1 MNLNFRKTALLA
13 GICSVFSL
21 GYAPQLFAVSST
33 DTVEAVQQTKKITGV
48 VSDAM
53 GPIIGA
59 NVLEKGTTNGVI
71 TDVDGNYSIMVTKSP
86 ASLQFSYIGMKT
98 VEKEFTAATRFDL
111 KMESSAEMVDE
122 VVVVAYGVRKKGTT
136 TGSMSVVKDKIME
149 TVPTPSFD
157 QALQGQASG
166 LQVLSN
172 SGEPG
177 AVANFKIRGINS
189 INAGTEPLFIL
200 DGVAVS
206 SEDFSAINPSDIE
219 SVSVLKDASSTSIYG
234 ARAANGVIVITTK
247 RGRVGDN
254 GKISVRAQYGVSSL
268 AYGKWD
274 VMNTTE
280 RLNYEEEIGL
290 RKAGSYDRELLE
302 RTNIDWRDVVYNDAA
317 SFYSTEIQTS
327 GATQG
332 GFNYF
337 ISGNIFSQDG
347 IAVGSSYDR
356 YTFRANLEAKIN
368 NWFKVGS
375 NATFAY
381 EKISEAQE
389 GEYTTSTPIS
399 ASRLMLPYWNP
410 YKEDGSWASAADGSW
425 TGSNVN
431 PMEWQTTNWN
441 DTNKWKVIATAFA
454 ELRPLPGLTLRTLG
468 GIDFLDMRS
477 NNETSPDFVGNQ
489 GEGAIG
495 RGFSRATNLT
505 WTNTISYLFDIK
517 DDHHFN
523 VLLGQEAV
531 DNQSDAFSVIGRG
544 QTNSYLVNLSAA
556 TRADIPTDSRSG
568 STYLSFFSRAEYNYL
583 GKYFVDLSARRDA
596 SSRFGTNSRW
606 ANFWSVGTMWNAKA
620 ESFLE
625 NVSWLDNAQLLA
637 SIGTSGNSSIPDY
650 DHLAL
655 VAGGP
660 IYGLEGQVLPGL
672 APYSKGNED
681 LTWEKTTILNITMK
695 LGFLNRFNL
704 TAEFYNKYTSDML
717 MAVPVSVVGGYST
730 RWSNMGAMV
739 NRGVDLDLNVNVLK
753 FKDFLWTVSANAS
766 YNKNEIKELY
776 EGRDEYELSTT
787 GLFLKKGHSFGEFYT
802 NRFAGVNPAN
812 GDALWYD
819 KNGNLTNECL
829 DEDKVLVGKS
839 YIAPWQGG
847 FGTSLSWKG
856 LTVSTQ
862 FSWVADRWMMNND
875 RYFNESNG
883 TFVNYNQSKKM
894 LYDRWKKP
902 GDVATVPRYG
912 IAAQLDSRF
921 LEDASF
927 LRWKNLM
934 VSYTLP
940 ANLLAPLKV
949 VENIRVYA
957 QGQNLLTFTK
967 FQGMDP
973 ESSMNIYAAQYP
985 MSRQFSIG
993 LEIGF

>member
-1 MNLNFRKTALLA
+1 MRKSILWFVLLTLFEIPYVLAQNGFRVTGQIISADDNQPVI
-13 GICSVFSL
+13 G
-21 GYAPQLFAVSST
+21 VS
-33 DTVEAVQQTKKITGV
+33 
-48 VSDAM
+48 
-53 GPIIGA
+53 II
-59 NVLEKGTTNGVI
+59 EKGTTNGVI

-149 TVPTPSFD
+149 AVPTPSFD

-166 LQVLSN
+166 LQVLSS

-254 GKISVRAQYGVSSL
+254 GKIAVRAQYGVSSL

-531 DNQSDAFSVIGRG
+531 NNQSDAFSVIGRG

-568 STYLSFFSRAEYNYL
+568 STYLSFFGRAEYNYL

-921 LEDASF
+921 LEDGSF

>member
-1 MNLNFRKTALLA
+1 MRKSILWFVLLTLFEIPYVLAQNGFRVTGQIISADDNQPVI
-13 GICSVFSL
+13 G
-21 GYAPQLFAVSST
+21 VS
-33 DTVEAVQQTKKITGV
+33 
-48 VSDAM
+48 
-53 GPIIGA
+53 II
-59 NVLEKGTTNGVI
+59 EKGTTNGVI

-189 INAGTEPLFIL
+189 INAGTDPLFIL

>member
-1 MNLNFRKTALLA
+1 MRKSILWFVLLTLFEIPYVLAQNGFRVTGQIISADDNQPVI
-13 GICSVFSL
+13 G
-21 GYAPQLFAVSST
+21 VS
-33 DTVEAVQQTKKITGV
+33 
-48 VSDAM
+48 
-53 GPIIGA
+53 II
-59 NVLEKGTTNGVI
+59 EKGTTNGVI

-86 ASLQFSYIGMKT
+86 TSLQFSYIGMKT

-149 TVPTPSFD
+149 AVPTPSFD

-166 LQVLSN
+166 LQVLSS

-254 GKISVRAQYGVSSL
+254 GKIAVRAQYGVSSL

-568 STYLSFFSRAEYNYL
+568 STYLSFFGRAEYNYL

-847 FGTSLSWKG
+847 FGTFLSWKG

>member
-1 MNLNFRKTALLA
+1 MRKSIFWFVLLTLFEIPYVLAQNGFRVTGQIISADDNQPVI
-13 GICSVFSL
+13 G
-21 GYAPQLFAVSST
+21 VS
-33 DTVEAVQQTKKITGV
+33 
-48 VSDAM
+48 
-53 GPIIGA
+53 II
-59 NVLEKGTTNGVI
+59 EKGTTNGVI

-86 ASLQFSYIGMKT
+86 TSLQFSYIGMKT

-149 TVPTPSFD
+149 AVPTPSFD

-166 LQVLSN
+166 LQVLSS

-254 GKISVRAQYGVSSL
+254 GKIAVRAQYGVSSL

-556 TRADIPTDSRSG
+556 TRTDIPTDSRSG
-568 STYLSFFSRAEYNYL
+568 STYLSFFGRAEYNYL

>member
-1 MNLNFRKTALLA
+1 MRKSILWFVLLTLFEIPYVLAQNGFRVTGQIISADDNQPVI
-13 GICSVFSL
+13 G
-21 GYAPQLFAVSST
+21 VS
-33 DTVEAVQQTKKITGV
+33 
-48 VSDAM
+48 
-53 GPIIGA
+53 II
-59 NVLEKGTTNGVI
+59 EKGTTNGVI

-86 ASLQFSYIGMKT
+86 TSLQFSYIGMKT

-149 TVPTPSFD
+149 AVPTPSFD

-166 LQVLSN
+166 LQVLSS

-254 GKISVRAQYGVSSL
+254 GKIAVRAQYGVSSL

-568 STYLSFFSRAEYNYL
+568 STYLSFFGRAEYNYL

-660 IYGLEGQVLPGL
+660 IYGLEGQVLLGL

>member
-149 TVPTPSFD
+149 AVPTPSFD

-166 LQVLSN
+166 LQVLSS

-254 GKISVRAQYGVSSL
+254 GKIAVRAQYGVSSL

-531 DNQSDAFSVIGRG
+531 NNQSDAFSVIGRG

-568 STYLSFFSRAEYNYL
+568 STYLSFFGRAEYNYL

>member
-1 MNLNFRKTALLA
+1 MRKSILWFVLLTLFEIPYVLAQNGFRVTGQIISADDNQPVI
-13 GICSVFSL
+13 G
-21 GYAPQLFAVSST
+21 VS
-33 DTVEAVQQTKKITGV
+33 
-48 VSDAM
+48 
-53 GPIIGA
+53 II
-59 NVLEKGTTNGVI
+59 EKGTTNGVI

-86 ASLQFSYIGMKT
+86 TSLQFSYIGMKT

-149 TVPTPSFD
+149 AVPTPSFD

-166 LQVLSN
+166 LQVLSS

-254 GKISVRAQYGVSSL
+254 GKIAVRAQYGVSSL

-495 RGFSRATNLT
+495 HGFSRATNLT

-568 STYLSFFSRAEYNYL
+568 STYLSFFGRAEYNYL

>member
-1 MNLNFRKTALLA
+1 MRKSILWFVLLTLFEIPYVLAQNGFRVTGQIISADDNQPVI
-13 GICSVFSL
+13 G
-21 GYAPQLFAVSST
+21 VS
-33 DTVEAVQQTKKITGV
+33 
-48 VSDAM
+48 
-53 GPIIGA
+53 II
-59 NVLEKGTTNGVI
+59 EKGTTNGVI

-86 ASLQFSYIGMKT
+86 TSLQFSYIGMKT

-149 TVPTPSFD
+149 AVPTPSFD

-166 LQVLSN
+166 LQVLSS

-254 GKISVRAQYGVSSL
+254 GKIAVRAQYGVSSL

-556 TRADIPTDSRSG
+556 TRADIP
-568 STYLSFFSRAEYNYL
+568 
-583 GKYFVDLSARRDA
+583 KYFVDLSARRDA

>member
-1 MNLNFRKTALLA
+1 MRKSILWFVLLTLFEIPYVLAQNGFRVTGQIISADDNQPVI
-13 GICSVFSL
+13 G
-21 GYAPQLFAVSST
+21 VS
-33 DTVEAVQQTKKITGV
+33 
-48 VSDAM
+48 
-53 GPIIGA
+53 II
-59 NVLEKGTTNGVI
+59 EKGTTNGVI

-86 ASLQFSYIGMKT
+86 TSLQFSYIGMKT

-149 TVPTPSFD
+149 AVPTPSFD

-166 LQVLSN
+166 LQVLSS

-206 SEDFSAINPSDIE
+206 SEDFSASNPSDIE

-254 GKISVRAQYGVSSL
+254 GKIAVRAQYGVSSL

-568 STYLSFFSRAEYNYL
+568 STYLSFFGRAEYNYL

>member
-1 MNLNFRKTALLA
+1 MRKSILWFVLLTLFEIPYVLAQNGFRVTGQIISADDNQPVI
-13 GICSVFSL
+13 G
-21 GYAPQLFAVSST
+21 VS
-33 DTVEAVQQTKKITGV
+33 
-48 VSDAM
+48 
-53 GPIIGA
+53 II
-59 NVLEKGTTNGVI
+59 EKGTTNGVI

-86 ASLQFSYIGMKT
+86 TSLQFSYIGMKT

-149 TVPTPSFD
+149 AVPTPSFD

-166 LQVLSN
+166 LQVLSS

-254 GKISVRAQYGVSSL
+254 GKIAVRAQYGVSSL

-495 RGFSRATNLT
+495 RGFSRVTNLT

-568 STYLSFFSRAEYNYL
+568 STYLSFFGRAEYNYL

>member
-1 MNLNFRKTALLA
+1 MRKSILWFVLLTLFEIPYVLAQNGFRVTGQIISADDNQPVI
-13 GICSVFSL
+13 G
-21 GYAPQLFAVSST
+21 VS
-33 DTVEAVQQTKKITGV
+33 
-48 VSDAM
+48 
-53 GPIIGA
+53 II
-59 NVLEKGTTNGVI
+59 EKGTTNGVI

-149 TVPTPSFD
+149 AVPTPSFD

-166 LQVLSN
+166 LQVLSS

-254 GKISVRAQYGVSSL
+254 GKIAVRAQYGVSSL

-568 STYLSFFSRAEYNYL
+568 STYLSFFGRAEYNYL

-894 LYDRWKKP
+894 LYDRWKNP

>member
-1 MNLNFRKTALLA
+1 MRKSILWFVLLTLFEIPYVLAQNGFRVTGQIISADDNQPVI
-13 GICSVFSL
+13 G
-21 GYAPQLFAVSST
+21 VS
-33 DTVEAVQQTKKITGV
+33 
-48 VSDAM
+48 
-53 GPIIGA
+53 II
-59 NVLEKGTTNGVI
+59 EKGTTNGVI

-812 GDALWYD
+812 GDSLWYD
-819 KNGNLTNECL
+819 INGNLTNECL

>member
-1 MNLNFRKTALLA
+1 MRKSILWFVLLTLFEIPYVLAQNGFRVTGQIISADDNQPVI
-13 GICSVFSL
+13 G
-21 GYAPQLFAVSST
+21 VS
-33 DTVEAVQQTKKITGV
+33 
-48 VSDAM
+48 
-53 GPIIGA
+53 II
-59 NVLEKGTTNGVI
+59 EKGTTNGVI

-927 LRWKNLM
+927 LRWKKLM
-934 VSYTLP
+934 ISYTLP

>member
-1 MNLNFRKTALLA
+1 MIVADFRINNNLKTRMRKSILWFVLLTLFEIPYVLAQNGFRVTGQIISADDNQPVI
-13 GICSVFSL
+13 G
-21 GYAPQLFAVSST
+21 VS
-33 DTVEAVQQTKKITGV
+33 
-48 VSDAM
+48 
-53 GPIIGA
+53 II
-59 NVLEKGTTNGVI
+59 EKGTTNGVI

-149 TVPTPSFD
+149 AVPTPSFD

-166 LQVLSN
+166 LQVLSS

-254 GKISVRAQYGVSSL
+254 GKIAVRAQYGVSSL

-568 STYLSFFSRAEYNYL
+568 STYLSFFGRAEYNYL

>member
-1 MNLNFRKTALLA
+1 MRKSILWFVLLTLFEIPYVLAQNGFRVTGQIISADDNQPVI
-13 GICSVFSL
+13 G
-21 GYAPQLFAVSST
+21 VS
-33 DTVEAVQQTKKITGV
+33 
-48 VSDAM
+48 
-53 GPIIGA
+53 II
-59 NVLEKGTTNGVI
+59 EKGTTNGVI

-568 STYLSFFSRAEYNYL
+568 STYLSFFGRAEYNYL

-730 RWSNMGAMV
+730 RWSNMGAMI

>member
-1 MNLNFRKTALLA
+1 MRKSILWFVLLTLFEIPYVLAQNGFRVTGQIISADDNQPVI
-13 GICSVFSL
+13 G
-21 GYAPQLFAVSST
+21 VS
-33 DTVEAVQQTKKITGV
+33 
-48 VSDAM
+48 
-53 GPIIGA
+53 II
-59 NVLEKGTTNGVI
+59 EKGTTNGVI

-86 ASLQFSYIGMKT
+86 TSLQFSYIGMKT

-149 TVPTPSFD
+149 AVPTPSFD

-166 LQVLSN
+166 LQVLSS

-254 GKISVRAQYGVSSL
+254 GKIAVRAQYGVSSL

-568 STYLSFFSRAEYNYL
+568 STYLSFFGRAEYNYL

-902 GDVATVPRYG
+902 GDVSTVPRYG

>member
-1 MNLNFRKTALLA
+1 MRKSILWFVLLTLFEIPYVLAQNGFRVTGQIISADDNQPVI
-13 GICSVFSL
+13 G
-21 GYAPQLFAVSST
+21 VS
-33 DTVEAVQQTKKITGV
+33 
-48 VSDAM
+48 
-53 GPIIGA
+53 II
-59 NVLEKGTTNGVI
+59 EKGTTNGVI

-149 TVPTPSFD
+149 AVPTPSFD

-166 LQVLSN
+166 LQVLSS

-254 GKISVRAQYGVSSL
+254 GKIAVRAQYGVSSL

-568 STYLSFFSRAEYNYL
+568 STYLSFFGRAEYNYL

-625 NVSWLDNAQLLA
+625 NVSWLDNAQVLA

-753 FKDFLWTVSANAS
+753 FKDFLWSVSANAS

>member
-1 MNLNFRKTALLA
+1 MRKSILWFVLLTLFEIPYVLAQNGFRVTGQIISADDNQPVI
-13 GICSVFSL
+13 G
-21 GYAPQLFAVSST
+21 VS
-33 DTVEAVQQTKKITGV
+33 
-48 VSDAM
+48 
-53 GPIIGA
+53 II
-59 NVLEKGTTNGVI
+59 EKGTTNGVI

-86 ASLQFSYIGMKT
+86 TSLQFSYIGMKT

-136 TGSMSVVKDKIME
+136 TGSMSVVKDKIMQA
-149 TVPTPSFD
+149 VSTPCFD
-157 QALQGQASG
+157 QALHAQGSG
-166 LQVLSN
+166 LQVLSS

-254 GKISVRAQYGVSSL
+254 GKIAVRAQYGVSSL

-568 STYLSFFSRAEYNYL
+568 STYLSFFGRAEYNYL

>member
-1 MNLNFRKTALLA
+1 MRKSILWFVLLTLFEIPYVLAQNGFRVTGQIISADDNQPVI
-13 GICSVFSL
+13 G
-21 GYAPQLFAVSST
+21 VS
-33 DTVEAVQQTKKITGV
+33 
-48 VSDAM
+48 
-53 GPIIGA
+53 II
-59 NVLEKGTTNGVI
+59 EKGTTNGVI

-86 ASLQFSYIGMKT
+86 TSLQFSYIGMKT

-149 TVPTPSFD
+149 AVPTPSFD

-166 LQVLSN
+166 LQVLSS

-254 GKISVRAQYGVSSL
+254 GKIAVRAQYGVSSL

-568 STYLSFFSRAEYNYL
+568 STYLSFFGRAEYNYL

-655 VAGGP
+655 VAGSP

>member
-1 MNLNFRKTALLA
+1 MRKSILWFVLLTLFEIPYVLAQNGFRVTGQIISADDNQPVI
-13 GICSVFSL
+13 G
-21 GYAPQLFAVSST
+21 VS
-33 DTVEAVQQTKKITGV
+33 
-48 VSDAM
+48 
-53 GPIIGA
+53 II
-59 NVLEKGTTNGVI
+59 EKGTTNGVI

-149 TVPTPSFD
+149 AVPTPSFD

-166 LQVLSN
+166 LQVLSS

-254 GKISVRAQYGVSSL
+254 GKIAVRAQYGVSSL

-568 STYLSFFSRAEYNYL
+568 STYLSFFGRAEYNYL

-894 LYDRWKKP
+894 LYDLEETGRRSHSSSLRHRRTVGQPFLGRRVFLALEKP
-902 GDVATVPRYG
+902 DGFLY
-912 IAAQLDSRF
+912 IARQ
-921 LEDASF
+921 
-927 LRWKNLM
+927 
-934 VSYTLP
+934 P
-940 ANLLAPLKV
+940 ACSV
-949 VENIRVYA
+949 
-957 QGQNLLTFTK
+957 
-967 FQGMDP
+967 
-973 ESSMNIYAAQYP
+973 ESS
-985 MSRQFSIG
+985 
-993 LEIGF
+993 

>member
-1 MNLNFRKTALLA
+1 MRKSILWFVLLTLFEIPYVLAQNGFRVTGQIISADDNQPVI
-13 GICSVFSL
+13 G
-21 GYAPQLFAVSST
+21 VS
-33 DTVEAVQQTKKITGV
+33 
-48 VSDAM
+48 
-53 GPIIGA
+53 II
-59 NVLEKGTTNGVI
+59 EKGTTNGVI

-86 ASLQFSYIGMKT
+86 TSLQFSYIGMKT

-149 TVPTPSFD
+149 AVPTPSFD

-166 LQVLSN
+166 LQVLSS

-254 GKISVRAQYGVSSL
+254 GKIAVRAQYGVSSL

-568 STYLSFFSRAEYNYL
+568 STYLSFFGRAEYNYL

-912 IAAQLDSRF
+912 IVAQLDSRF

>member
-1 MNLNFRKTALLA
+1 MRKSILWFVLLTLFEIPYVLAQNGFRVTGQIISADDNQPVI
-13 GICSVFSL
+13 G
-21 GYAPQLFAVSST
+21 VS
-33 DTVEAVQQTKKITGV
+33 
-48 VSDAM
+48 
-53 GPIIGA
+53 II
-59 NVLEKGTTNGVI
+59 EKGTTNGVI

-86 ASLQFSYIGMKT
+86 TSLQFSYIGMKT

-149 TVPTPSFD
+149 AVPTPSFD

-166 LQVLSN
+166 LQVLSS

-254 GKISVRAQYGVSSL
+254 GKIAVRAQYGVSSL

-489 GEGAIG
+489 DEGAIG

-568 STYLSFFSRAEYNYL
+568 STYLSFFGRAEYNYL

>member
-1 MNLNFRKTALLA
+1 
-13 GICSVFSL
+13 
-21 GYAPQLFAVSST
+21 
-33 DTVEAVQQTKKITGV
+33 
-48 VSDAM
+48 
-53 GPIIGA
+53 
-59 NVLEKGTTNGVI
+59 
-71 TDVDGNYSIMVTKSP
+71 
-86 ASLQFSYIGMKT
+86 
-98 VEKEFTAATRFDL
+98 
-111 KMESSAEMVDE
+111 MVDE

-149 TVPTPSFD
+149 AVPTPSFD

-166 LQVLSN
+166 LQVLSS

-254 GKISVRAQYGVSSL
+254 GKIAVRAQYGVSSL

-568 STYLSFFSRAEYNYL
+568 STYLSFFGRAEYNYL

-993 LEIGF
+993 LEIGFNV

>member
-1 MNLNFRKTALLA
+1 MRKSILWFVLLTLFEIPYVLAQNGFRVTGQIISADDNQPVI
-13 GICSVFSL
+13 G
-21 GYAPQLFAVSST
+21 VS
-33 DTVEAVQQTKKITGV
+33 
-48 VSDAM
+48 
-53 GPIIGA
+53 II
-59 NVLEKGTTNGVI
+59 EKGTTNGVI

-111 KMESSAEMVDE
+111 TMENDAQMVEE
-122 VVVVAYGVRKKGTT
+122 VVVVAYGVRKKGTIA
-136 TGSMSVVKDKIME
+136 GSVSTVKAEKME
-149 TVPTPSFD
+149 DVPAPSFD

>member
-1 MNLNFRKTALLA
+1 MRKSILWFVLLTLFEIPYVLAQNGFRVTGQIISADDNQPVI
-13 GICSVFSL
+13 G
-21 GYAPQLFAVSST
+21 VS
-33 DTVEAVQQTKKITGV
+33 
-48 VSDAM
+48 
-53 GPIIGA
+53 II
-59 NVLEKGTTNGVI
+59 EKGTTNGVI

-149 TVPTPSFD
+149 AVPTPSFD

-166 LQVLSN
+166 LQVLSS

-254 GKISVRAQYGVSSL
+254 GKIAVRAQYGVSSL

-568 STYLSFFSRAEYNYL
+568 STYLSFFGRAEYNYL

-985 MSRQFSIG
+985 MSRQLSIG

>member
-1 MNLNFRKTALLA
+1 MLAQNGFRVTGQIISADDNQPVI
-13 GICSVFSL
+13 G
-21 GYAPQLFAVSST
+21 VS
-33 DTVEAVQQTKKITGV
+33 
-48 VSDAM
+48 
-53 GPIIGA
+53 II
-59 NVLEKGTTNGVI
+59 EKGTTNGVI

-86 ASLQFSYIGMKT
+86 TSLQFSYIGMKT

-149 TVPTPSFD
+149 AVPTPSFD

-166 LQVLSN
+166 LQVLSS

-254 GKISVRAQYGVSSL
+254 GKIAVRAQYGVSSL

-568 STYLSFFSRAEYNYL
+568 STYLSFFGRAEYNYL

>member
-1 MNLNFRKTALLA
+1 MRKSILWFVLLTLFEIPYVLAQNGFRVTGQIISADDNQPVI
-13 GICSVFSL
+13 G
-21 GYAPQLFAVSST
+21 VS
-33 DTVEAVQQTKKITGV
+33 
-48 VSDAM
+48 
-53 GPIIGA
+53 II
-59 NVLEKGTTNGVI
+59 EKGTTNGVI

-86 ASLQFSYIGMKT
+86 TSLQFSYIGMKT

-149 TVPTPSFD
+149 AVPTPSFD

-166 LQVLSN
+166 LQVLSS

-254 GKISVRAQYGVSSL
+254 GKIAVRAQYGVSSL

-568 STYLSFFSRAEYNYL
+568 STYLSFFGRAEYNYL

-637 SIGTSGNSSIPDY
+637 SIGTCGNSSIPDY

>member
-1 MNLNFRKTALLA
+1 MRKSILWFVLLTLFEIPYVLAQNGFRVTGQIISADDNQPVI
-13 GICSVFSL
+13 G
-21 GYAPQLFAVSST
+21 VS
-33 DTVEAVQQTKKITGV
+33 
-48 VSDAM
+48 
-53 GPIIGA
+53 II
-59 NVLEKGTTNGVI
+59 EKGTTNGVI

-86 ASLQFSYIGMKT
+86 TSLQFSYIGMKT

-149 TVPTPSFD
+149 AVPTPSFD

-166 LQVLSN
+166 LQVLSS

-254 GKISVRAQYGVSSL
+254 GKIAVRAQYGVSSL

-568 STYLSFFSRAEYNYL
+568 STYLSFFGRAEYNYL

-637 SIGTSGNSSIPDY
+637 SIGTSGNSSIPDS

>member
-1 MNLNFRKTALLA
+1 MRKSILWFVLLTLFEIPYVLAQNGFRVTGQIISADDNQPVI
-13 GICSVFSL
+13 G
-21 GYAPQLFAVSST
+21 VS
-33 DTVEAVQQTKKITGV
+33 
-48 VSDAM
+48 
-53 GPIIGA
+53 II
-59 NVLEKGTTNGVI
+59 EKGTTNGVI

-86 ASLQFSYIGMKT
+86 TSLQFSYIGMKT

-149 TVPTPSFD
+149 AVPTPSFD

-166 LQVLSN
+166 LQVLSS

-254 GKISVRAQYGVSSL
+254 GKIAVRAQYGVSSL

-568 STYLSFFSRAEYNYL
+568 STYLSFFGRAEYNYL

-753 FKDFLWTVSANAS
+753 FKDLLWTVSANAS

-902 GDVATVPRYG
+902 GDVATVPCYG

>member
-1 MNLNFRKTALLA
+1 MRKSILWFVLLTLFEIPYVLAQNGFRVTGQIISADDNQPVI
-13 GICSVFSL
+13 G
-21 GYAPQLFAVSST
+21 VS
-33 DTVEAVQQTKKITGV
+33 
-48 VSDAM
+48 
-53 GPIIGA
+53 II
-59 NVLEKGTTNGVI
+59 EKGTTNGVI

-86 ASLQFSYIGMKT
+86 TSLQFSYIGMKT

-149 TVPTPSFD
+149 AVPTPSFD

-166 LQVLSN
+166 LQVLSS
-172 SGEPG
+172 SGESG

-254 GKISVRAQYGVSSL
+254 GKIAVRAQYGVSSL

-568 STYLSFFSRAEYNYL
+568 STYLSFFGRAEYNYL

>member
-1 MNLNFRKTALLA
+1 MRKSIFWFVLLTLFEIPYVLAQNGFRVTGQIISADDNQPVI
-13 GICSVFSL
+13 G
-21 GYAPQLFAVSST
+21 VS
-33 DTVEAVQQTKKITGV
+33 
-48 VSDAM
+48 
-53 GPIIGA
+53 II
-59 NVLEKGTTNGVI
+59 EKGTTNGVI

-86 ASLQFSYIGMKT
+86 TSLQFSYIGMKT

-149 TVPTPSFD
+149 AVPTPSFD

-166 LQVLSN
+166 LQVLSS

-254 GKISVRAQYGVSSL
+254 GKIAVRAQYGVSSL

-381 EKISEAQE
+381 EKISETQE

-568 STYLSFFSRAEYNYL
+568 STYLSFFGRAEYNYL

>member
-1 MNLNFRKTALLA
+1 MRKSILWFVLLTLFEIPYVLAQNGFRVTGQIISADDNQPVI
-13 GICSVFSL
+13 G
-21 GYAPQLFAVSST
+21 VS
-33 DTVEAVQQTKKITGV
+33 
-48 VSDAM
+48 
-53 GPIIGA
+53 II
-59 NVLEKGTTNGVI
+59 EKGTTNGVI

-902 GDVATVPRYG
+902 GDIATVPRYG

>member
-1 MNLNFRKTALLA
+1 MRKSIHWFVLLTLFEIPYVLAQNGFRVTGQIISADDNQPVI
-13 GICSVFSL
+13 G
-21 GYAPQLFAVSST
+21 VS
-33 DTVEAVQQTKKITGV
+33 
-48 VSDAM
+48 
-53 GPIIGA
+53 II
-59 NVLEKGTTNGVI
+59 EKGTTNGVI

-149 TVPTPSFD
+149 AVPTPSFD

-166 LQVLSN
+166 LQVLSS

-254 GKISVRAQYGVSSL
+254 GKIAVRAQYGVSSL

-568 STYLSFFSRAEYNYL
+568 STYLSFFGRAEYNYL

>member
-1 MNLNFRKTALLA
+1 MRKSIFWFVLLTLFEIPYVLAQNGFRVTGQIISADDNQPVI
-13 GICSVFSL
+13 G
-21 GYAPQLFAVSST
+21 VS
-33 DTVEAVQQTKKITGV
+33 
-48 VSDAM
+48 
-53 GPIIGA
+53 II
-59 NVLEKGTTNGVI
+59 EKGTTNGVI

-86 ASLQFSYIGMKT
+86 TSLQFSYIGMKT

-149 TVPTPSFD
+149 AVPTPSFD

-166 LQVLSN
+166 LQVLSS

-234 ARAANGVIVITTK
+234 ARAATGVIVITTK

-254 GKISVRAQYGVSSL
+254 GKIAVRAQYGVSSL

-568 STYLSFFSRAEYNYL
+568 STYLSFFGRAEYNYL

>member
-1 MNLNFRKTALLA
+1 MRKSIFWFVLLTLFEIPYVLAQNGFRVTGQIISADDNQPVI
-13 GICSVFSL
+13 G
-21 GYAPQLFAVSST
+21 VS
-33 DTVEAVQQTKKITGV
+33 
-48 VSDAM
+48 
-53 GPIIGA
+53 II
-59 NVLEKGTTNGVI
+59 EKGTTNGVI

-86 ASLQFSYIGMKT
+86 TSLQFSYIGMKT

-149 TVPTPSFD
+149 AVPTPSFD

-166 LQVLSN
+166 LQVLSS

-254 GKISVRAQYGVSSL
+254 GKIAVRAQYGVSSL

-477 NNETSPDFVGNQ
+477 NNETSSDFVGNQ

-568 STYLSFFSRAEYNYL
+568 STYLSFFGRAEYNYL

>member
-1 MNLNFRKTALLA
+1 MRKSILWFVLLTLFEIPYVLAQNGFRVTGQIISADDNQPVI
-13 GICSVFSL
+13 G
-21 GYAPQLFAVSST
+21 VS
-33 DTVEAVQQTKKITGV
+33 
-48 VSDAM
+48 
-53 GPIIGA
+53 II
-59 NVLEKGTTNGVI
+59 EKGTTNGVI

-86 ASLQFSYIGMKT
+86 TSLQFSYIGMKT

-149 TVPTPSFD
+149 AVPTPSFD

-166 LQVLSN
+166 LQVLSS

-254 GKISVRAQYGVSSL
+254 GKIAVRAQYGVSSL

-425 TGSNVN
+425 TSSNVN

-568 STYLSFFSRAEYNYL
+568 STYLSFFGRAEYNYL

>member
-1 MNLNFRKTALLA
+1 MRKSIFWFVLLTLFEIPYVLAQNGFRVTGQIISADDNQPVI
-13 GICSVFSL
+13 G
-21 GYAPQLFAVSST
+21 VS
-33 DTVEAVQQTKKITGV
+33 
-48 VSDAM
+48 
-53 GPIIGA
+53 II
-59 NVLEKGTTNGVI
+59 EKGTTNGVI

-86 ASLQFSYIGMKT
+86 TSLQFSYIGMKT

-149 TVPTPSFD
+149 AVPTPSFD

-166 LQVLSN
+166 LQVLSS

-219 SVSVLKDASSTSIYG
+219 SISVLKDASSTSIYG

-254 GKISVRAQYGVSSL
+254 GKIAVRAQYGVSSL

-568 STYLSFFSRAEYNYL
+568 STYLSFFGRAEYNYL

>member
-1 MNLNFRKTALLA
+1 MRKSILWFVLLTLFEIPYVLAQNGFRVTGQIISADDNQPVI
-13 GICSVFSL
+13 G
-21 GYAPQLFAVSST
+21 VS
-33 DTVEAVQQTKKITGV
+33 
-48 VSDAM
+48 
-53 GPIIGA
+53 II
-59 NVLEKGTTNGVI
+59 EKGTTNGVI

-86 ASLQFSYIGMKT
+86 TSLQFSYIGMKT

-149 TVPTPSFD
+149 AVPTPSFD

-166 LQVLSN
+166 LQVLSS

-254 GKISVRAQYGVSSL
+254 GKIAVRAQYGVSSL

-568 STYLSFFSRAEYNYL
+568 STYLSFFGRAEYNYL

-766 YNKNEIKELY
+766 YNKNKIKELY

>member
-1 MNLNFRKTALLA
+1 MRKSILWFVLLTLFEIPYVLAQNGFRVTGQIISADDNQPVI
-13 GICSVFSL
+13 G
-21 GYAPQLFAVSST
+21 VS
-33 DTVEAVQQTKKITGV
+33 
-48 VSDAM
+48 
-53 GPIIGA
+53 II
-59 NVLEKGTTNGVI
+59 EKGTTNGVI

-86 ASLQFSYIGMKT
+86 TSLQFSYIGMKT

-149 TVPTPSFD
+149 AVPTPSFD

-166 LQVLSN
+166 LQVLSS

-254 GKISVRAQYGVSSL
+254 GKIAVRAQYGVSSL

-425 TGSNVN
+425 AGSNVN

-568 STYLSFFSRAEYNYL
+568 STYLSFFGRAEYNYL

>member
-1 MNLNFRKTALLA
+1 MRKSILWFVLLTLFEIPYVLAQNGFRVTGQIISADDNQPVI
-13 GICSVFSL
+13 G
-21 GYAPQLFAVSST
+21 VS
-33 DTVEAVQQTKKITGV
+33 
-48 VSDAM
+48 
-53 GPIIGA
+53 II
-59 NVLEKGTTNGVI
+59 EKGTTNGVI

-86 ASLQFSYIGMKT
+86 TSLQFSYIGMKT

-149 TVPTPSFD
+149 AVPTPSFD

-166 LQVLSN
+166 LQVLSS

-254 GKISVRAQYGVSSL
+254 GKIAVRAQYGVSSL

-568 STYLSFFSRAEYNYL
+568 STYLSFFGRAEYNYL

-681 LTWEKTTILNITMK
+681 LTWEKTTILNIPMK